1 MSDSIFYKQTHLEDR
16 LDAEEKRAARAYAD
30 SYIRFLDAGK
40 TERECVAYAA
50 AEAEM
55 AGFVPYVPGMELK
68 PGGRIYSVNRGKS
81 MILAVIGKQDLS
93 HGCNIAGAHIDSPR
107 LDLKQLPFY
116 EDGEMALLKTHYY
129 GGIKKYQWVTIPLAL
144 HGVAVRADGSSVRIS
159 IGEDEGDPVFMIT
172 DLLPHLAVDQVKKTA
187 AELFTGENLNV
198 FLGSTPEAKGDD
210 RFKAKVLGLLN
221 EKYGLCEEDF
231 ISAEVCAVPALKA
244 RYLGLDR
251 SMIASYGHDDRS
263 CAWAELRAIFDIG
276 TPERTAVC
284 ILADKEEIGSDGVTG
299 SQSAAFEFFMQD
311 LCDAQGVSMRRCF
324 EQSFCLS
331 ADVCNAYDPNFP
343 EVSEKR
349 NNAKVNYGIGILK
362 FTGSRGKYESN
373 DASAETVGTVRRI
386 FAGAGVTWQMAELGK
401 VDQGGGGTIAKYM
414 ANRNIE
420 TIDAGVPVLSMHAPY
435 EAVSV
440 YDCYMTYRGVRAVY
454 ERR

>member
-1 MSDSIFYKQTHLEDR
+1 VSENIFYRQTHLADR
-16 LDAEEKRAARAYAD
+16 LDEAEKKEAGAYAS
-30 SYIRFLDAGK
+30 SYMKFLDAGK
-40 TERECVAYAA
+40 TERECVACAVEA
-50 AEAEM
+50 AEK
-55 AGFVPYVPGMELK
+55 AGFVPFVPGTELK
-68 PGGRIYSVNRGKS
+68 PGDRIYSVNRGKS
-81 MILAVIGKQDLS
+81 MTLAVIGKQDLS

-116 EDGEMALLKTHYY
+116 EDGEMAMLKTHYY

-144 HGVAVRADGSSVRIS
+144 HGVAVRADGTAVPVT
-159 IGEDEGDPVFMIT
+159 IGEDDSDPVFMIT
-172 DLLPHLAVDQVKKTA
+172 DLLPHLAADQIKKTA
-187 AELFTGENLNV
+187 ADLFTGENLNV
-198 FLGSTPEAKGDD
+198 FLGSTPLPEGDD
-210 RFKAKVLGLLN
+210 RFKAKALELLH

-231 ISAEVCAVPALKA
+231 ISAEICAVPAMKA

-263 CAWAELRAIFDIG
+263 CAWAELMAICHIQA
-276 TPERTAVC
+276 PERTAVC
-284 ILADKEEIGSDGVTG
+284 ILTDKEEVGSDGVTG
-299 SQSAAFEFFMQD
+299 SQSTAFEFFMQD
-311 LCDAQGVSMRRCF
+311 LCDAQGVSLRRCF

-331 ADVCNAYDPNFP
+331 ADVCNAFDPNFP

-349 NNAKVNYGIGILK
+349 NNAKCNYGVGILK
-362 FTGSRGKYESN
+362 FTGARGKSGSN

-386 FAGAGVTWQMAELGK
+386 FADAGVTWQMAELGK
-401 VDQGGGGTIAKYM
+401 VDQGGGGTIAKFM

-440 YDCYMTYRGVRAVY
+440 YDCYMTYKAVKAVY